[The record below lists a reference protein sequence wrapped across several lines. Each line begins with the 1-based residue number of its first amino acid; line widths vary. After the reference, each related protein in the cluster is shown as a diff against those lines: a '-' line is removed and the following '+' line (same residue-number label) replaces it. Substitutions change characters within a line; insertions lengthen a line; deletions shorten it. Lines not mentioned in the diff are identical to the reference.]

1 MTIIF
6 IKKIIPLRPNK
17 LLMCLNLGYL
27 GIEKEFPEQLHLYR
41 IEKRRSGNCHN
52 RRIQNITKSF

>member
-6 IKKIIPLRPNK
+6 IKKIIQLRPNK
-17 LLMCLNLGYL
+17 LLMCLILDI

-41 IEKRRSGNCHN
+41 IEKDQGIVTTEEY
-52 RRIQNITKSF
+52 RI

>member
-6 IKKIIPLRPNK
+6 IKKIIQLRPNK
-17 LLMCLNLGYL
+17 LLMCLILGYL

-41 IEKRRSGNCHN
+41 IEKRNQG
-52 RRIQNITKSF
+52 IVTTEE